1 MTDDKQKATFQ
12 ASPEQLKFAE
22 SYLDF
27 AEKKTFEEIAKDIN
41 VSRTTIWRWFQDEA
55 FVTWLN
61 SKKDEVL
68 SKSLMARYMTAI
80 RKAEGGDFNFSR
92 LLFEIQNE
100 YIPTIKQDINI
111 KVTEI
116 IISHVVEVINKFI
129 TDEDIRKQIS
139 EELYKIHLD

>member
-1 MTDDKQKATFQ
+1 MAEDKQNVTFQ
-12 ASPEQLKFAE
+12 ASPEHLKFAE
-22 SYLDF
+22 IYLDF
-27 AEKKTFEEIAKDIN
+27 TNKKTFEEIGKEIG
-41 VSRTTIWRWFQDEA
+41 VSRTTIWRWFQDNA
-55 FVTWLN
+55 FVAWLN

-68 SKSLMARYMTAI
+68 FRSLMPRYMTAI

-92 LLFEIQNE
+92 ILFEIQNE

-129 TDEDIRKQIS
+129 TDEDTR
-139 EELYKIHLD
+139 